1 MVARRPAVVAPE
13 LQLAPFFRA
22 RRRKTSLCS
31 GALERSCVSLSCDLA
46 VSSELKVSPITRKS
60 GPQPNVHK
68 YVGNSLSPTSHFHSV
83 HSRQH

>member
-60 GPQPNVHK
+60 GPQPNVR
-68 YVGNSLSPTSHFHSV
+68 NATEATA
-83 HSRQH
+83 SRRT

>member
-46 VSSELKVSPITRKS
+46 VSSELKVSPITSKS
-60 GPQPNVHK
+60 GPQPNVIQNLK
-68 YVGNSLSPTSHFHSV
+68 KKSKNV
-83 HSRQH
+83 

>member
-60 GPQPNVHK
+60 GPQPNVK
-68 YVGNSLSPTSHFHSV
+68 PMLDILKSTLDFRK
-83 HSRQH
+83 SRLVF

>member
-60 GPQPNVHK
+60 GPQPNVLWC
-68 YVGNSLSPTSHFHSV
+68 VWTRGV
-83 HSRQH
+83 R

>member
-46 VSSELKVSPITRKS
+46 VSSELKVSPK
-60 GPQPNVHK
+60 G
-68 YVGNSLSPTSHFHSV
+68 HSTFSV
-83 HSRQH
+83 LLTQ

>member
-60 GPQPNVHK
+60 GPQPNV
-68 YVGNSLSPTSHFHSV
+68 VFLNAALSKCP
-83 HSRQH
+83 R

>member
-60 GPQPNVHK
+60 GPQPNVFK
-68 YVGNSLSPTSHFHSV
+68 GA
-83 HSRQH
+83 

>member
-60 GPQPNVHK
+60 CPQPNV
-68 YVGNSLSPTSHFHSV
+68 YNIIPTFKNEIKK
-83 HSRQH
+83 